1 MAICNAGGC
10 LRCGDG
16 KALRCLMLTLE
27 LEPMLSGQRLTADED
42 YFVGMG
48 RDSTLPRQHQYE
60 RYETKKRSIGK
71 SATQPVV

>member
-1 MAICNAGGC
+1 
-10 LRCGDG
+10 
-16 KALRCLMLTLE
+16 MLTLE